1 MRTRFFLSLGIALLL
16 TVTVSG
22 VALAQG
28 AQTGSL
34 NGKVISEGAGLPGV
48 QVTVTSPSLQGER
61 TAFTGEDGTYIIRA
75 LPPGEY
81 KVLFELDGMAT
92 VQRTATISLGSN
104 SRSDADMKVA
114 SVEETIVVTGEAP
127 NPLENTQ
134 ISHNMDWAEQV
145 DNLPITRQFDNV
157 ADLAPGVTAGTT
169 TPNANQLSIGGAFAY
184 DNVFLI
190 DGVDVNDNLF
200 GTANSLFIEDA
211 IEEQQVMTSGVS
223 AEYGRFSGGV
233 INAITKSGGNNF
245 SGSFRVDRTN
255 PSWRNETPGEEEAGI
270 ERSDEDND
278 IFSATLGGPIV
289 KDYLWFFLAG
299 REFDTENLTA
309 LAVTSAPVNLTQ
321 ETERTEVKLTGT
333 IAQSHTLQG
342 AFTEVTNDNFRRTFG
357 FSATP
362 RTTFSSSLP
371 NELRVVRYSGVLT
384 PSLFGEA
391 QWSEKEFQFKDSGG
405 TSTAI
410 KDSPFLD
417 FGTFTHYNAPWFDAN
432 DPENR
437 NNEQLGAALSYFLSS
452 DSAGTH
458 DFKGGWEEFPS
469 INIGGNNQSSTGI
482 SFFAEFLTDANGPVL
497 TADNELIPV
506 FNNVDNETRP
516 ATTIAQWQAVIGAR
530 QEIETTSFY
539 VNDKWQLNDHWSF
552 NIGFRFEDVNSVSSG
567 GLVAIDTDNVS
578 PRLAASYDVNG
589 DGKWK
594 VDVTYA
600 EYAGKYQDGQA
611 AASSNVGN
619 PDAIYLEYLGPEG
632 VGLDHDP
639 AFDLNNYRPYAADLP
654 TANIFIEDG
663 LSSPTTT
670 EYTLSLG
677 YELPRGGYVKGT
689 YVNRDVEDF
698 IEDFTTL
705 ADGFTDVPGVGPTD
719 NDVFRNTSDLTREYE
734 ALQIASRYR
743 ITNNW
748 SVEGNYTYQLSN
760 EGNFEGEDTN
770 QPGSSSVFGDY
781 PEITPADR
789 FYPVGNLDGFQE
801 HKLRLWTSYNWDL
814 GRAGNL
820 NAGLIYSFDSG
831 RAFDEADENF
841 RVTQGQRDVA
851 EALGYQN
858 VPGTRT
864 LFFCRGCRQFEDT
877 SVFDLAV
884 NYSIPVWKSL
894 EPWFKFELRNIFD
907 DVNVIEGQTSVRSN
921 AGSADPNDPL
931 GLPTTFTEGNL
942 GEPTDPVADYNFP
955 QEYRISVGIRF

>member
-1 MRTRFFLSLGIALLL
+1 MRTRFFLSLGITLLL
-16 TVTVSG
+16 AVTVSG

-34 NGKVISEGAGLPGV
+34 NGKVVSEGAGLPGV

-61 TAFTGEDGTYIIRA
+61 SAFTGEDGTYIIRA

-104 SRSDADMKVA
+104 ARSNADMKVA

-134 ISHNMDWAEQV
+134 ISHNMDWAEEV
-145 DNLPITRQFDNV
+145 DNLPITRDFDNV
-157 ADLAPGVTAGTT
+157 ADLAPGVTGGTT
-169 TPNANQLSIGGAFAY
+169 TPNGGQLSIGGAFAY

-245 SGSFRVDRTN
+245 SGSFRLDRTN
-255 PSWRNETPGEEEAGI
+255 PSWRKETPGEKDAGI
-270 ERSDEDND
+270 SRNNDDND
-278 IFSATLGGPIV
+278 IFSATLGGPIY

-299 REFDTENLTA
+299 REFDTDNLTA
-309 LAVTSAPVNLTQ
+309 LAVTSVPINLSQ
-321 ETERTEVKLTGT
+321 ETQRTEIKLTGT

-342 AFTEVTNDNFRRTFG
+342 AFTDVTNDNFRRTFS

-362 RTTFSSSLP
+362 STTFSSGLP
-371 NELRVVRYSGVLT
+371 NELKVARYSGVLT

-391 QWSEKEFQFKDSGG
+391 QYSEKEFQFENSGG
-405 TSTAI
+405 TSTDI
-410 KDSPFLD
+410 VDSPFLD
-417 FGTFTHYNAPWFDAN
+417 FGTFTHFNAPWFDAN
-432 DPENR
+432 DPEFR
-437 NNEQLGAALSYFLSS
+437 NNEQLGVALSYFLSS
-452 DSAGTH
+452 DNAGTH
-458 DFKGGWEEFPS
+458 DIKGGWEEFTS
-469 INIGGNNQSSTGI
+469 INTGGNNQSSTGF
-482 SFFAEFLTDANGPVL
+482 SFFSGFASDANGPIL
-497 TADNELIPV
+497 TSDNELIPV
-506 FNNVDNETRP
+506 FDAN
-516 ATTIAQWQAVIGAR
+516 TTAARWDAVIGAR
-530 QEIETTSFY
+530 QEIETTSLY

-552 NIGFRFEDVNSVSSG
+552 NIGFRFEDVNSVSTG
-567 GLVAIDTDNVS
+567 GLVAIDTDTFV

-611 AASSNVGN
+611 AATSNVGN
-619 PDAIYLEYLGPEG
+619 PDTIYLYYIGPAG
-632 VGLDHDP
+632 QGRDFAP
-639 AFDLNNYRPYAADLP
+639 GFDINNYVPYGASLP
-654 TANIFIEDG
+654 TANQFIEDG

-670 EYTLSLG
+670 EYTISLG

-689 YVNRDVEDF
+689 YVNRDVDDF
-698 IEDFTTL
+698 IEDFITL

-719 NDVFRNTSDLTREYE
+719 NAVFRNTSALTREYE
-734 ALQIASRYR
+734 ALQVASRYR

-748 SVEGNYTYQLSN
+748 WVEGNYTFQLTNS
-760 EGNFEGEDTN
+760 GNFEGEDTN
-770 QPGSSSVFGDY
+770 QPGSSSVFGNY

-789 FYPVGNLDGFQE
+789 FYPIGDLDGFQE
-801 HKLRLWTSYNWDL
+801 HKIRLWTSYNWDL

-841 RVTQGQRDVA
+841 RATPGQRQVA
-851 EALGYQN
+851 ADLGYQN
-858 VPGTRT
+858 FPGTRT
-864 LFFCRGCRQFEDT
+864 LFFCRGCRHFEDT
-877 SVFDLAV
+877 NVFDIAI

-907 DVNVIEGQTSVRSN
+907 SVNVIDGQTSVRSDR
-921 AGSADPNDPL
+921 GSADPNDPL

-942 GEPTDPVADYNFP
+942 GEPTDPVGDYNRP
-955 QEYRISVGIRF
+955 QEYRFSVGIRF